1 MYPDIATTFTST
13 EGAVDRASTAA
24 GNTAMRSVLTLI
36 AGAFIFVIFVPM
48 ASIANFANFD
58 VGPWIG

>member
-1 MYPDIATTFTST
+1 
-13 EGAVDRASTAA
+13 
-24 GNTAMRSVLTLI
+24 MRSVLILI

-48 ASIANFANFD
+48 ASIDNFANFD